1 MTTPKEAQRL
11 SGVDRGKHVRFTGSK
26 PLHLNY
32 EGELVQVKHLGD
44 GGTTIVIRAKDGRIE
59 WDHVSPNTLVTLQ
72 GLPTPPGLNLHKSIT
87 DQETTSA

>member
-1 MTTPKEAQRL
+1 MTTPIEAQRL

-44 GGTTIVIRAKDGRIE
+44 GGTTIVIRTSDGRLE
-59 WDHVSPNTLVTLQ
+59 WDHVPPAAKVTLT
-72 GLPTPPGLNLHKSIT
+72 GIRSRIT
-87 DQETTSA
+87 A

>member
-1 MTTPKEAQRL
+1 MTTPIEAQRL

-44 GGTTIVIRAKDGRIE
+44 GGTTIVIRTSDGRLE
-59 WDHVSPNTLVTLQ
+59 WDHVESYLLVEVTGTPLK
-72 GLPTPPGLNLHKSIT
+72 LPCEPRR
-87 DQETTSA
+87 